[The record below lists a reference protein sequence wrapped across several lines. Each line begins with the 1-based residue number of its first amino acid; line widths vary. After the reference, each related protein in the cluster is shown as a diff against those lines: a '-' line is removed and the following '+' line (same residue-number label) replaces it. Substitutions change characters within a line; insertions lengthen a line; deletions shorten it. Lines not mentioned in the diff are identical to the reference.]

1 MSLPHSLCFCA
12 WNLESSTTQPLHLP
26 NVLYLLHSL
35 WYHSW
40 KLNHST
46 TSSPNYSLSLLPPSL
61 ISFLWD
67 QPLNH
72 FISQNLVFLPHSLCF
87 HSWNLESST
96 TQPLHLPPVVY
107 PLHSLW
113 HYSGMLNHSTTSSP
127 YYSLSLLPLSLNPT
141 TLSHSIITL
150 IMLNH
155 STTKIE
161 KKIVGQIIKCR
172 LNQSTIIT
180 WIVNVTYEHMNC
192 RFRGLTLFLV
202 LTT

>member
-1 MSLPHSLCFCA
+1 MKAQPFNHFISQMWSISFTDSDIIYESSTTQPFNIPNLMSLPHSLCFCA

-87 HSWNLESST
+87 YSWKLNHSTTSLSHLWYLSFTHSDVTLESST
-96 TQPLHLPPVVY
+96 TQPLHLPTLVF
-107 PLHSLW
+107 
-113 HYSGMLNHSTTSSP
+113 LN
-127 YYSLSLLPLSLNPT
+127 
-141 TLSHSIITL
+141 TLSMH
-150 IMLNH
+150 
-155 STTKIE
+155 
-161 KKIVGQIIKCR
+161 Q
-172 LNQSTIIT
+172 
-180 WIVNVTYEHMNC
+180 WW
-192 RFRGLTLFLV
+192 
-202 LTT
+202 